1 MKIYVTSRQ
10 QSTLDLWSR
19 LLPASTLIEF
29 VNEGDRMVQADALA
43 MSGVWAF
50 DRYGGSPNRES
61 AQILSNARGDG
72 LPEWIVVPPF
82 RPVVERDGSFV
93 IRDDWEEVSPAYYAV
108 LESLR
113 AVKNEFGDS
122 SSVALD
128 LPMLGMDDPCDE
140 STPVSVARAIEAFLN
155 E

>member
-10 QSTLDLWSR
+10 QSTLDLWAR
-19 LLPASTLIEF
+19 LLPASTVIEF
-29 VNEGDRMVQADALA
+29 INEGDRRVQADALA

-50 DRYGGSPNRES
+50 DRYGGSPNREA
-61 AQILSNARGDG
+61 AQILSNARDDG

-82 RPVVERDGSFV
+82 RPVVERDGSFA
-93 IRDDWEEVSPAYYAV
+93 IRDDFEEVSPAYYAV

-113 AVKNEFGDS
+113 AVKDELGDS

-128 LPMLGMDDPCDE
+128 LAMLGMDDPRDE
-140 STPVSVARAIEAFLN
+140 STPTSVARAIEAFLN

>member
-10 QSTLDLWSR
+10 QSTLELWSR
-19 LLPASTLIEF
+19 LLPVSIDIEF
-29 VNEGDRMVQADALA
+29 VNKADRSVQADALV

-50 DRYGGSPNRES
+50 DRYGGSPKREA
-61 AQILSNARGDG
+61 AQVLSNTRGDG
-72 LPEWIVVPPF
+72 LPEWIIVPPF
-82 RPVVERDGSFV
+82 RPVVQRGSKFV
-93 IRDDWEEVSPAYYAV
+93 IRDDFEHVSPAYYAV

-113 AVKNEFGDS
+113 MARSSFGDS
-122 SSVALD
+122 ASVALD

-140 STPVSVARAIEAFLN
+140 STPASAARAIEEFLS

>member
-10 QSTLDLWSR
+10 QSTLDLWAS
-19 LLPASTLIEF
+19 LLPASKEVEF
-29 VNEGDRMVQADALA
+29 VNGDDRKVHADALV

-50 DRYGGSPNRES
+50 DRYGGRPSRES
-61 AQILSNARGDG
+61 AQILSNTRGDG
-72 LPEWIVVPPF
+72 LPEWIVIPPF
-82 RPVVERDGSFV
+82 RPVIERDGSFV
-93 IRDDWEEVSPAYYAV
+93 VREDFEEVSPAYFAV

-113 AVKNEFGDS
+113 AFKNEFGDC

-128 LPMLGMDDPCDE
+128 LAMLGMDDPGDE
-140 STPVSVARAIEAFLN
+140 STPASVARAIEAFLN

>member
-10 QSTLDLWSR
+10 QSTLDLWAR
-19 LLPASTLIEF
+19 LLPASTVIEF
-29 VNEGDRMVQADALA
+29 VNEGDRRVHADALA

-50 DRYGGSPNRES
+50 DRYGGSPNREA

-82 RPVVERDGSFV
+82 RPVVERDGSFS
-93 IRDDWEEVSPAYYAV
+93 IRDDFEEVSPAYYAV

-128 LPMLGMDDPCDE
+128 LAMLGMDDPRDE
-140 STPVSVARAIEAFLN
+140 STPASVARAIEAFLN